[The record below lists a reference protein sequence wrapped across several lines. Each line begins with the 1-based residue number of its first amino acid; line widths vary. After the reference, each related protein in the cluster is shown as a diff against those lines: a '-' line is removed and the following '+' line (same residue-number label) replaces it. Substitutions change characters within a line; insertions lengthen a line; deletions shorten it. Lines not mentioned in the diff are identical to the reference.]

1 MNMKMKLKN
10 RSHRYYIVRL
20 TSRHGCKYTKFK
32 KCLNAMMLIY
42 INQTPSALALTFRQ

>member
-10 RSHRYYIVRL
+10 RSHRYYIDRL
-20 TSRHGCKYTKFK
+20 RSRHGCKYTKFK

-42 INQTPSALALTFRQ
+42 INQTPNTLALTFRR